1 MQLLK
6 LNTVPLLNNEY
17 CAVVEYCGIASR
29 TLPLMTMIVSYTLA
43 SLLLPILTALL
54 PSWNLLAFIAASS
67 VLPVLLCWRCV
78 CSHECLFN
86 CTIRLVPESPS
97 WLLVKGRQGEA
108 LQQLEKIA
116 KWNKTDFQ
124 VRRETGND
132 SIPNQQLDEAKNEL
146 DGLIRNDISANEEE
160 KTSLLQMFLT
170 PNLQINASLC
180 VFIWFVSYE

>member
-1 MQLLK
+1 
-6 LNTVPLLNNEY
+6 
-17 CAVVEYCGIASR
+17 
-29 TLPLMTMIVSYTLA
+29 MIVSYTLA
-43 SLLLPILTALL
+43 SLLLPLLTAFL

-78 CSHECLFN
+78 RSHECLFN
-86 CTIRLVPESPS
+86 CRIRLVPESPS

-146 DGLIRNDISANEEE
+146 DGLIGHDISATAEEE